1 MTDSFAFPFRSDLP
15 PPAKP
20 WTGFPRYN
28 FVGGHNDPERIPVD
42 DLIRAASD
50 VLARDGRTLATY
62 RLDSGPLGYEPLR
75 RTVAQSLAARAGM
88 RCDADEILLTTGS
101 MQALELVN
109 DAFVEAGDTVVLEE
123 ASYGGAL
130 GRLRARGV
138 DIVGVEVDADGMR
151 TDRLAAI
158 LDDLAA
164 QGRRPKYIYTI
175 PTVQNPTGTVMSLVR
190 RRGLLAEAARHDV
203 MVFEDDCY
211 ADLLWEGERPPAL
224 HALDTD
230 GRVIYCGSFSKTI
243 APALRVGYLVA
254 PWAVLSRIVPLK
266 RDGGSG
272 ALEQMVLAEFAAAHF
287 DDHVGALTQVLH
299 DKCAAM
305 ATALDEHFGTHASF
319 AAPKGGIF
327 VWVTFPDAVDTTR
340 LAELALAEGIEI
352 NAGAQWSADPETG
365 RHRARLCF
373 GSASKQEIAE
383 GVARL
388 ADICYRETG
397 IPPRSGNVQR

>member
-1 MTDSFAFPFRSDLP
+1 MTEPFAFPFRDDLP
-15 PPAKP
+15 PPAKR
-20 WTGFPRYN
+20 WNGFPRYN

-42 DLIRAASD
+42 DLIRAATD
-50 VLARDGRTLATY
+50 VLTREGHTLATY
-62 RLDSGPLGYEPLR
+62 RLQSGPLGYAPLR
-75 RTVAQSLAARAGM
+75 GFIASELAARAGM
-88 RCDADEILLTTGS
+88 NCDADEVLLTTGS

-109 DAFVEAGDTVVLEE
+109 DAFVQPGDTVVLEE

-130 GRLRARGV
+130 GRLKGRGV
-138 DIVGVEVDADGMR
+138 NCVGVPVDEDGMR
-151 TDRLAAI
+151 SDRLAAI

-164 QGRRPKYIYTI
+164 QGRRPKFIYTI
-175 PTVQNPTGTVMSLVR
+175 PTVQNPTGTVMSRQR
-190 RRGLLAEAARHDV
+190 RLDLLAEAARHEL

-211 ADLLWEGERPPAL
+211 ADLIWEGERPPAL
-224 HALDTD
+224 HALDRD
-230 GRVIYCGSFSKTI
+230 GRVVYCGSFSKSI

-254 PWAVLSRIVPLK
+254 DWAVLSRILPLK

-272 ALEQMVLAEFAAAHF
+272 ALEQMVLAEFASTHF
-287 DDHVGALTQVLH
+287 DDHVDALSAVLRG
-299 DKCAAM
+299 KYEIMAA
-305 ATALDEHFGTHASF
+305 ALNQHFGTHAEF

-327 VWVTFPDAVDTTR
+327 VWVTFPDAVDTSR

-352 NAGAQWSADPETG
+352 NAGAQWSADPESG

-373 GSASKQEIAE
+373 GSASKQEIE
-383 GVARL
+383 DGVALL